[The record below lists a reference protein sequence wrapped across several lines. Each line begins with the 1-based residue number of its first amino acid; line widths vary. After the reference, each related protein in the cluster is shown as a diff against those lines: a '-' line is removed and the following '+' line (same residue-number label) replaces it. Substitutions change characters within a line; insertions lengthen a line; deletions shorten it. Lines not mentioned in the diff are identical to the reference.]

1 MKIERIRSCIFFLL
15 TSFLVVCFGFS
26 DYDVNA
32 LDAQADIVI
41 THVDVVDVTNR
52 TIAYD
57 QEIVIQGDSITAI
70 RSQGENREKARTH
83 IDGSRFLAVPGFVNT
98 HTHLWQHVAKGF
110 YPSSILQDW
119 IKIYR
124 FAHYFTAQELH
135 DVTLA
140 AACQAL
146 LSGITTV
153 SDFTSVNFSDFALRE
168 TIDAMM
174 EAGLFGNV
182 VWWRPAACIPSDIER
197 SEINRMRDLYSPL
210 GVDLWMGHGGFSFY
224 PIPSVYDGILTAK
237 ALNMRMTEHTLE
249 NVQEK
254 RDMFQ
259 NVYSYL
265 ADYGYRLSP
274 QDYGYLVDLLDLGLP
289 SDVDDIEYMRVLA
302 QYLLQYPKILNK
314 LTAEEQAL
322 LSDLSNPVSTTPI
335 PFLDYLDALTNF
347 VSIHSVW
354 VNDLDMGLYEKN
366 QVYVSHNPESNLFL
380 SDGIA
385 PVYEYQRRDI
395 LVTLGT
401 DGAASND
408 GIDFFS
414 AMRAC
419 WNLQKIMYLNPDLIG
434 NFDAWETL
442 RIATINGAK
451 ALGKDDRIGSLAVGK
466 EADIVLMSKERLGLS
481 PIVRNI
487 NVIPLLIYSAGVRDV
502 DTVISDGR
510 IVVAE
515 GDLTTQSEADL
526 AWRLTEI
533 SNAVYDR
540 IESGKVWN
548 EHYVIKNGDLIDYWY
563 RYRSVRVKDQLS
575 IFVTNSLSRPMKVQI
590 VMTGTTFGG
599 TIPALLA
606 EEANERF
613 PSENPAKYWH
623 GEYTVNPGGSVSFE
637 KQHDSVN
644 YSIKTP
650 TGTQSREG
658 VNAEQ
663 LLILVTPLNKLPP
676 HR

>member
-1 MKIERIRSCIFFLL
+1 MKFKRIRSCIFFLL
-15 TSFLVVCFGFS
+15 ISFLVVCFGFS
-26 DYDVNA
+26 DSHVNA
-32 LDAQADIVI
+32 LETQADIVI
-41 THVDVVDVTNR
+41 THVDVVDVANR
-52 TIAYD
+52 TVAYD
-57 QEIVIQGDSITAI
+57 QEVVIRGDRITAI
-70 RSQGENREKARTH
+70 RSQGGNRTSAATH
-83 IDGSRFLAVPGFVNT
+83 IDGSQFLAVPGFVNT

-153 SDFTSVNFSDFALRE
+153 SDFTSVNFSDFAVRE
-168 TIDAMM
+168 TIDAMI
-174 EAGLFGNV
+174 EAGLYGNV
-182 VWWRPAACIPSDIER
+182 VWWQPAACIPSDVER
-197 SEINRMRDLYSPL
+197 SEINRMRNIYSRL

-259 NVYSYL
+259 NVYTYL
-265 ADYGYRLSP
+265 ADYGSQLSP
-274 QDYGYLVDLLDLGLP
+274 RDYDQLVHLLDLGLP

-302 QYLLQYPKILNK
+302 QYLLQYPRILNK
-314 LTAEEQAL
+314 LTAEELAL
-322 LSDLSNPVSTTPI
+322 LRCLSDPVSITPI

-354 VNDLDMGLYEKN
+354 VNDLDMGLYKEN
-366 QVYVSHNPESNLFL
+366 QVYVSHNPQSNLFL

-408 GIDFFS
+408 GIDFFT

-434 NFDAWETL
+434 DFDAWSTL
-442 RIATINGAK
+442 RIATINGAR
-451 ALGKDDRIGSLAVGK
+451 ALGKEDRIGSLEVGK

-481 PIVRNI
+481 PIVQDVNI
-487 NVIPLLIYSAGVRDV
+487 IPLLIYSAGVRDV

-510 IVVAE
+510 IVVSS
-515 GDLTTQSEADL
+515 GDLATQSEAYL
-526 AWRLTEI
+526 SLRLTEI

-540 IESGKVWN
+540 IETGKVWN
-548 EHYVIKNGDLIDYWY
+548 EHHMIKDGDFTDYWY
-563 RYRSVRVKDQLS
+563 RYRSVRLKDQIS
-575 IFVTNSLSRPMKVQI
+575 IVVTNSLSRSMKVQI

-606 EEANERF
+606 EAANERF
-613 PSENPAKYWH
+613 PSENPPKYWQ
-623 GEYTVNPGGSVSFE
+623 GEYTINPGGSVSFE
-637 KQHDSVN
+637 KKHDSLN